1 MQKNSVNKAILVG
14 RLGQKPELRYTPSQS
29 AVTNVTI
36 ATNETRRDT
45 SGNNIDSTEWHRVVV
60 FGKTAEFVANY
71 LDKGSLIYVEGR
83 LQTRSWEDRDGV
95 KKYTTEIVAQTVTPL
110 GSGGG
115 SRSQENGGYSA
126 GSGGGSGSS
135 APAGN
140 PFDGGGED
148 DEPLPFQRKFW
159 KGNYLQAGIYIP
171 ALFIISLIFI
181 TDLHFE
187 I

>member
-45 SGNNIDSTEWHRVVV
+45 AGNNIDSTEWHRVVV

-71 LDKGSLIYVEGR
+71 LDKGALIYVEGR

-95 KKYTTEIVAQTVTPL
+95 KKYTTEIVAQTITPL
-110 GSGGG
+110 GGGSQSSARTQDSSSYGGG
-115 SRSQENGGYSA
+115 SQA
-126 GSGGGSGSS
+126 GDTSPG
-135 APAGN
+135 GN
-140 PFDGGGED
+140 PPGVGEE
-148 DEPLPFQRKFW
+148 DEPLPF
-159 KGNYLQAGIYIP
+159 
-171 ALFIISLIFI
+171 
-181 TDLHFE
+181 
-187 I
+187 